1 MNQTEQMKKE
11 YLMRYQTMALRINIL
26 TDQAQELQEMAVR
39 TTPFLSGMP
48 GGGGPNIHKLEEGVE
63 RLMQAKERI
72 AEALTQAMQI
82 RQEIET
88 VIESVPEEKLRYILQ
103 AKYLLGKSWGSMSDD
118 LHMDERWLRRL
129 HNRALAQLEIPAHVI
144 AS

>member
-1 MNQTEQMKKE
+1 MNQTEQLKKE
-11 YLMRYQTMALRINIL
+11 YLMRYQTMAMHIKIL

-63 RLMQAKERI
+63 RLVQAKERI
-72 AEALTQAMQI
+72 AQALMQAMQV

-103 AKYLLGKSWGSMSDD
+103 ARYLLGKSWGGMSDD

-129 HNRALAQLEIPAHVI
+129 HNRALAQLEIPRHLI